1 MAVGE
6 NRILDEFLVIAAQG
20 GDAGAFNLL
29 AHRWQR
35 KLLAHAWRMTG
46 NMEQA
51 HDAAQTGWL
60 EIAAGLR
67 RLTDETAFPAWAY
80 RIVSRACTRQIA
92 RAIRHRHL
100 SEQLACEELV
110 EMQGAPVDPDLHLDV
125 ARVMGLIQRLPPD
138 QHSAIALFYLE
149 EMSVAEVAVALDIP
163 VGTVKTRLLHARR
176 RLRSFFEEKDH
187 A

>member
-6 NRILDEFLVIAAQG
+6 NRILDEYLVIAAQG
-20 GDAGAFNLL
+20 GDGRAFNLL

-46 NMEQA
+46 NMEHA

-67 RLTDETAFPAWAY
+67 RLADERAFPAWAY

-92 RAIRHRHL
+92 GAIRRRYL
-100 SEQLACEELV
+100 SEHLAGDDMA
-110 EMQGAPVDPDLHLDV
+110 EMQGVPFDPDLQLD
-125 ARVMGLIQRLPPD
+125 ATRVMGLIQRLPPD

-176 RLRSFFEEKDH
+176 RLRSFLEEKEH